1 MRSDYALY
9 ALGIVFFLAA
19 AVSAV
24 MVTGQTEKTLWTAS
38 MVVIG
43 FLFVSAGYVM
53 KPKAKAA
60 AVPPPETPLCQEP
73 TPEPV
78 PPAAATVETP
88 TEAAKVE
95 SPVPEVAKAEA
106 PPMIEAPKAEKP
118 MLEKPAAAEALPPAP
133 IPAPAAEAQAVDA
146 AATPA
151 QKLELTQIR
160 GINEKRAE
168 QLMANGIS
176 SVRDL
181 AGASAS
187 DLAAKLNVSE
197 KTVKMWIG
205 SARKLAKQEP

>member
-1 MRSDYALY
+1 
-9 ALGIVFFLAA
+9 
-19 AVSAV
+19 
-24 MVTGQTEKTLWTAS
+24 
-38 MVVIG
+38 
-43 FLFVSAGYVM
+43 
-53 KPKAKAA
+53 
-60 AVPPPETPLCQEP
+60 
-73 TPEPV
+73 
-78 PPAAATVETP
+78 VETP